1 MRDSDEALWHPP
13 LMRSLVLLAA
23 AVAAPALA
31 QALPQEIVVTGASL
45 PQTPGD
51 AAYDVAT
58 IDRSRLQSVASGRLE
73 DVLRDV
79 AGFAQFRRSDST
91 SAQPTSQGATL
102 RGLGGNASS
111 RALVTLDGVPFTD
124 PFGGWLS
131 YSAIDP
137 ERLGLVRATR
147 GGGSGAFGPG
157 ALAGTIELE
166 SAGPRDLAPVWA
178 DAAYGSRNSVDAHAG
193 VSGTMGGG
201 YGFLSAGY
209 TRGDGFVPIVKE
221 DRGPVDEAAPYRQ
234 FSLSGRA
241 VFPVSGSSE
250 LQASGLIFNDH
261 RTRGTPFQPNSTTGE
276 DASLRLVG
284 HGDWGYEALAY
295 IQARSFSAGFASIN
309 ADRSVATQ
317 TLDQYSVPST
327 GLGGRAE
334 IRPPTGE
341 HIQLRLGADTRY
353 VTGETDELYQYVA
366 GTPANHREA
375 GGHELTVGGF
385 AEASAEPLSGV
396 TLTAGGRIDRWRI
409 IDGFLHQASFATGP
423 LASSRQFADRS
434 GWRPTGRGGI
444 AWKPGEGAVTLRG
457 AAYLGWRLPTLN
469 ELYRPFRVGQD
480 STVANAL
487 LKPERLRGVDAGI
500 DFDPLP
506 TLHVAATVF
515 TNRLEDAIGNV
526 TITDPA
532 TIAGFCPGLAATGH
546 CIQRQ
551 NLNAVSS
558 KGAELDARLTFGPWR
573 LAASYAYT
581 DAHVRSDTPIDGLRP
596 AQTAKHSASATL
608 GWAPRFADL
617 SATVRY
623 IGPQFEDD
631 QNSETLKGAVTLDA
645 TALIPLAHGFAV
657 ELRGENVTNTRV
669 EAGISGDDII
679 ERATPRTLWVG
690 FRFGEARKG
699 A

>member
-1 MRDSDEALWHPP
+1 MPRTMRRLLP
-13 LMRSLVLLAA
+13 LLAA
-23 AVAAPALA
+23 VATPAFA
-31 QALPQEIVVTGASL
+31 QTPPAEIVVTGASL
-45 PQTPGD
+45 PREPGD

-58 IDRSRLQSVASGRLE
+58 IDRDRLQDVASGRLE

-79 AGFAQFRRSDST
+79 AGFAQFRRSDSR

-124 PFGGWLS
+124 PFGGWVS
-131 YSAIDP
+131 FAAIDP
-137 ERLGLVRATR
+137 ERLGLVRVTR

-157 ALAGTIELE
+157 ALAGTIELS
-166 SAGPRDLAPVWA
+166 SAGPQDLPPVWA

-209 TRGDGFVPIVKE
+209 ARGDGFVPIVKE
-221 DRGPVDEAAPYRQ
+221 DRGPVDEPAPYRQ
-234 FSLSGRA
+234 GSLSGRA
-241 VFPVSGSSE
+241 VFPVWGSSE
-250 LQASGLIFNDH
+250 LQASGLLFADH
-261 RTRGTPFQPNSTTGE
+261 RTRGTPFQPNSTKGA

-284 HGDWGYEALAY
+284 HGPWGYEALAY
-295 IQARSFSAGFASIN
+295 VQMRDFSAGFASIS
-309 ADRSVATQ
+309 ADRTTATQ

-341 HIQLRLGADTRY
+341 HLQLRLGADTRY

-366 GTPANHREA
+366 GIPSNHRKA
-375 GGHELTVGGF
+375 GGRELTVGGF

-423 LASSRQFADRS
+423 LASSRQYPDRS
-434 GWRPTGRGGI
+434 GWRPTARGGV
-444 AWKPGEGAVTLRG
+444 AWKPGGGAITLRG

-480 STVANAL
+480 STVANAAL
-487 LKPERLRGVDAGI
+487 EPERLRGVDAGV
-500 DFDPLP
+500 DYDPLP
-506 TLHVAATVF
+506 TLHLAATVF

-526 TITDPA
+526 TFTDPA
-532 TIAGFCPGLAATGH
+532 AIASFCPGLAATGH

-551 NLNAVSS
+551 NLDAVSS
-558 KGAELDARLTFGPWR
+558 KGVELDARLALGAWR
-573 LAASYAYT
+573 LSASYAYT
-581 DAHVRSDTPIDGLRP
+581 DAHVRSDTAIDGRRP
-596 AQTAKHSASATL
+596 AQTAKHAASTTL
-608 GWAPRFADL
+608 GWRPRFADL
-617 SATVRY
+617 SATLRY

-645 TALIPLAHGFAV
+645 TALVPIAHGVAV
-657 ELRGENVTNTRV
+657 ELRGENVTDTRV

-679 ERATPRTLWVG
+679 ERATPRTLWIGV
-690 FRFGEARKG
+690 RFGAARTG

>member
-1 MRDSDEALWHPP
+1 MKRLALF
-13 LMRSLVLLAA
+13 AA
-23 AVAAPALA
+23 TVAAPALA
-31 QALPQEIVVTGASL
+31 QSLPPEIVVTGGSL

-58 IDRSRLQSVASGRLE
+58 IDRSRLEDNASGRLE
-73 DVLRDV
+73 DILGDV

-137 ERLGLVRATR
+137 ERLGLVRVTR

-166 SAGPRDLAPVWA
+166 SAGPNQLPPIWA

-209 TRGDGFVPIVKE
+209 ARGDGFVPIVKE

-234 FSLSGRA
+234 GSLSGRA
-241 VFPVSGSSE
+241 VFPVWGSSE
-250 LQASGLIFNDH
+250 LQASGLIFTDQ
-261 RTRGTPFQPNSTTGE
+261 RTRGTPYQPNSTKGA

-284 HGDWGYEALAY
+284 HGPWGYEALAY
-295 IQARSFSAGFASIN
+295 VQMRSFSAGFASIT
-309 ADRSVATQ
+309 SVNVPRDTATQ
-317 TLDQYSVPST
+317 TLNQYSVPST
-327 GLGGRAE
+327 GLGGKVE
-334 IRPPTGE
+334 VRPPLGE
-341 HIQLRLGADTRY
+341 HIQLRIGGDTRY
-353 VTGETDELYQYVA
+353 VTGETDEQYQYVA
-366 GTPANHREA
+366 GAPANHREA
-375 GGHELTVGGF
+375 GGKELTVGGF
-385 AEASAEPLSGV
+385 AEASAEPLTGV
-396 TLTAGGRIDRWRI
+396 TLTAGGRIDHWQI
-409 IDGFLHQASFATGP
+409 IDGFLHQSSYATGP

-444 AWKPGEGAVTLRG
+444 AWKPGDGAITLRG
-457 AAYLGWRLPTLN
+457 AGYLGWRLPTLN
-469 ELYRPFRVGQD
+469 ELYRPYRVGQD

-487 LKPERLRGVDAGI
+487 LKPERLRGVDAGV

-506 TLHVAATVF
+506 TLHVSATVF
-515 TNRLEDAIGNV
+515 ANRLEDAIGNV
-526 TITDPA
+526 TITGASRA
-532 TIAGFCPGLAATGH
+532 TLCPGLAATGH
-546 CIQRQ
+546 CLERE

-558 KGAELDARLTFGPWR
+558 KGAELDARLLLGAWR
-573 LAASYAYT
+573 LSASYAYT
-581 DAHVRSDTPIDGLRP
+581 DAHVRSDTAIDGLRP
-596 AQTAKHSASATL
+596 AQTARHSASATL
-608 GWAPRFADL
+608 GWVRNFADL
-617 SATVRY
+617 SATLRY
-623 IGPQFEDD
+623 VGPQFEDD
-631 QNSETLKGAVTLDA
+631 QNTETLKSAVTLDA
-645 TALIPLAHGFAV
+645 TALIPLAHGFSV
-657 ELRGENVTNTRV
+657 QLRGENVTNTRV
-669 EAGISGDDII
+669 DAAISGDDII
-679 ERATPRTLWVG
+679 ERATPRTLWIG
-690 FRFGEARKG
+690 FRYGQARNG

>member
-1 MRDSDEALWHPP
+1 MTMHRALI
-13 LMRSLVLLAA
+13 LAA
-23 AVAAPALA
+23 LVPASASA
-31 QALPQEIVVTGASL
+31 QSLPPEIVVTGASL
-45 PQTPGD
+45 PRPPGD

-58 IDRSRLQSVASGRLE
+58 IDRDRLQDVASGRLE

-131 YSAIDP
+131 YDAIDP
-137 ERLGLVRATR
+137 ERLGLVRVTR
-147 GGGSGAFGPG
+147 GGGSGVFGPG
-157 ALAGTIELE
+157 ALAGTIELA
-166 SAGPRDLAPVWA
+166 SAGPNQLAPIWA

-193 VSGTMGGG
+193 VSQTMGGG
-201 YGFLSAGY
+201 YGFLSASY
-209 TRGDGFVPIVKE
+209 ARGDGFIPIVKE
-221 DRGPVDEAAPYRQ
+221 DRGPVDEPAPYRQ

-241 VFPVSGSSE
+241 VFPVWGSSE
-250 LQASGLIFNDH
+250 LQASGLIFSDH
-261 RTRGTPFQPNSTTGE
+261 RTRGTPFQPNDAKGA

-284 HGDWGYEALAY
+284 RGTWGYEALAY
-295 IQARSFSAGFASIN
+295 VQMRSFSAGFASIN
-309 ADRSVATQ
+309 AARTIATQ
-317 TLDQYSVPST
+317 TLDQYSVPSS
-327 GLGGRAE
+327 GLGGRFE

-341 HIQLRLGADTRY
+341 RIQFRIGADTRY
-353 VTGETDELYQYVA
+353 VTGKTDELYQYVLA
-366 GTPANHREA
+366 NPSNHREA
-375 GGHELTVGGF
+375 GGRELTIGGF
-385 AEASAEPLSGV
+385 AEASAEPLDGL

-409 IDGFLHQASFATGP
+409 MDGFLHQASFAGGP
-423 LASSRQFADRS
+423 LASSREYPDRS

-444 AWKPGEGAVTLRG
+444 AWKPGAGAITLRG

-480 STVANAL
+480 STVANAA
-487 LKPERLRGVDAGI
+487 LKPERLKGVDAGV
-500 DFDPLP
+500 DYDPLP
-506 TLHVAATVF
+506 TLHLAATLF
-515 TNRLEDAIGNV
+515 ANRLADAIGNV
-526 TITDPA
+526 TFADPA
-532 TIAGFCPGLAATGH
+532 LIASFCPGLAATGH

-551 NLNAVSS
+551 NLKAVGSR
-558 KGAELDARLTFGPWR
+558 GAELDARLTLGAWR
-573 LAASYAYT
+573 LSASYAYT

-608 GWAPRFADL
+608 GWAPRLADL
-617 SATVRY
+617 SATLRY
-623 IGPQFEDD
+623 IGSQYEDD

-645 TALIPLAHGFAV
+645 SALVPIAYGFAV
-657 ELRGENVTNTRV
+657 ELRGQNVTNRRV

-690 FRFGEARKG
+690 VRFGEGRKG

>member
-1 MRDSDEALWHPP
+1 MTMRRLAP
-13 LMRSLVLLAA
+13 LLLAA
-23 AVAAPALA
+23 VSAPAFA
-31 QALPQEIVVTGASL
+31 QSLPPEIVVTGASL
-45 PQTPGD
+45 PQSPGD

-58 IDRSRLQSVASGRLE
+58 IDRDRLQGVASGRLE

-79 AGFAQFRRSDST
+79 AGFAQFRRSDSR

-131 YSAIDP
+131 YDAIDP
-137 ERLGLVRATR
+137 ERLGLVRVTR

-157 ALAGTIELE
+157 ALAGTIELS
-166 SAGPRDLAPVWA
+166 SAGPQQLAPVWA

-193 VSGTMGGG
+193 VSHTMGGG
-201 YGFLSAGY
+201 YGFLSASY
-209 TRGDGFVPIVKE
+209 ARGDGFVPIVKE
-221 DRGPVDEAAPYRQ
+221 DRGPVDEPAPYRQ

-241 VFPVSGSSE
+241 VFSVWGSSE
-250 LQASGLIFNDH
+250 LQASGLLFTDH
-261 RTRGTPFQPNSTTGE
+261 RTRGTPFQPNDTEGA

-284 HGDWGYEALAY
+284 HGAWGYEALAY
-295 IQARSFSAGFASIN
+295 IQMRGFSAGFASIN
-309 ADRSVATQ
+309 AARTAATQ

-327 GLGGRAE
+327 GLGGRLE
-334 IRPPTGE
+334 IRPPVGE

-366 GTPANHREA
+366 GAPANHREA
-375 GGHELTVGGF
+375 GGRELTVGGF
-385 AEASAEPLSGV
+385 AEASAEPIDGL

-409 IDGFLHQASFATGP
+409 MDGFLHQSSFATGP
-423 LASSRQFADRS
+423 LASSRAYPDRS

-444 AWKPGEGAVTLRG
+444 AWKPGDGAITLRG

-469 ELYRPFRVGQD
+469 ELYRPYRVGND
-480 STVANAL
+480 STVANAAL
-487 LKPERLRGVDAGI
+487 APERLRGVDTGV
-500 DFDPLP
+500 DYDPRP
-506 TLHVAATVF
+506 NLHLAATAF
-515 TNRLEDAIGNV
+515 TNQLKDAIGNV
-526 TITDPA
+526 TITGPLRA
-532 TIAGFCPGLAATGH
+532 TLCPGLAATGH
-546 CIQRQ
+546 CLQRQ

-558 KGAELDARLTFGPWR
+558 KGVELDARLTLGAWR
-573 LAASYAYT
+573 LSASYAYT

-596 AQTAKHSASATL
+596 AQTARHSASATL

-617 SATVRY
+617 AATLRY
-623 IGPQFEDD
+623 NGPQFEDD
-631 QNSETLKGAVTLDA
+631 QNTETLKGAVTLDA
-645 TALIPLAHGFAV
+645 SALLPITRGFAI

-669 EAGISGDDII
+669 EAGISGADIV

-690 FRFGEARKG
+690 FRFGEAKKG

>member
-1 MRDSDEALWHPP
+1 VPVRLLP
-13 LMRSLVLLAA
+13 LLLATA
-23 AVAAPALA
+23 AMPALA
-31 QALPQEIVVTGASL
+31 QSVPQEIVVTGASL
-45 PQTPGD
+45 PQEPGD

-58 IDRSRLQSVASGRLE
+58 IDRDRLQGVASGRLE

-79 AGFAQFRRSDST
+79 AGFAQFRRSDSR

-131 YSAIDP
+131 YDAIDP
-137 ERLGLVRATR
+137 ERLGLVRVTR
-147 GGGSGAFGPG
+147 GGGSGVFGPG
-157 ALAGTIELE
+157 ALAGTIELS
-166 SAGPRDLAPVWA
+166 SAGPNQLPPVWA
-178 DAAYGSRNSVDAHAG
+178 DAAYGSRDSVDSHAG

-201 YGFLSAGY
+201 YGFLSASY
-209 TRGDGFVPIVKE
+209 ARGDGFIPIIKA
-221 DRGPVDEAAPYRQ
+221 DRGPIDERAPYRQ
-234 FSLSGRA
+234 GSLAGRA
-241 VFPVSGSSE
+241 VFPVGGSSE
-250 LQASGLIFNDH
+250 LQASGLIFTDH
-261 RTRGTPFQPNSTTGE
+261 RTRGTPFQPNDTHGE

-295 IQARSFSAGFASIN
+295 IQARSFSAGFASID
-309 ADRSVATQ
+309 AARTTATE

-327 GLGGRAE
+327 GLGGRFE
-334 IRPPTGE
+334 IRPPTGD
-341 HIQLRLGADTRY
+341 HLQIRIGSDTRY
-353 VTGETDELYQYVA
+353 VTGETDELYQFVA
-366 GTPANHREA
+366 GAPSNRRAA
-375 GGHELTVGGF
+375 GGRELTVGGF
-385 AEASAEPLSGV
+385 AEASAEPLAGL

-409 IDGFLHQASFATGP
+409 MDGFLHQASLATGP
-423 LASSRQFADRS
+423 LASSREFPNRS

-444 AWKPGEGAVTLRG
+444 AWKPGDGAITLRG

-480 STVANAL
+480 STVANAA
-487 LKPERLRGVDAGI
+487 LKPERLKGVDAGV
-500 DFDPLP
+500 DYDPLP
-506 TLHVAATVF
+506 TLHLAATLF
-515 TNRLEDAIGNV
+515 TNRLADAIGNV
-526 TITDPA
+526 TITDPD

-551 NLNAVSS
+551 NLKAVSS
-558 KGAELDARLTFGPWR
+558 KGVELDARLALGAWR

-581 DAHVRSDTPIDGLRP
+581 DAHVRSDTPLDGLRP
-596 AQTAKHSASATL
+596 AQTARHSASATL

-631 QNSETLKGAVTLDA
+631 QNTEVLKGAVTLDA
-645 TALIPLAHGFAV
+645 TALVPITHGFAV
-657 ELRGENVTNTRV
+657 ELRGENVTGTRV
-669 EAGISGDDII
+669 DAGISGDDIV
-679 ERATPRTLWVG
+679 ERATPRTLWVE
-690 FRFGEARKG
+690 FRFGETRKG

>member
-1 MRDSDEALWHPP
+1 MPSRMTMRRLAP
-13 LMRSLVLLAA
+13 LLAA
-23 AVAAPALA
+23 A
-31 QALPQEIVVTGASL
+31 ALPAAAFAQSQPADIVVTGASL
-45 PQTPGD
+45 PQPPGD

-58 IDRSRLQSVASGRLE
+58 IDRDRLQDVASGRLE

-79 AGFAQFRRSDST
+79 AGFAQFRRSDSR

-131 YSAIDP
+131 YDAIDP
-137 ERLGLVRATR
+137 ERLGLVRVTR
-147 GGGSGAFGPG
+147 GGGSGVFGPG
-157 ALAGTIELE
+157 ALAGTIELS
-166 SAGPRDLAPVWA
+166 SAGPRQLAPVWA
-178 DAAYGSRNSVDAHAG
+178 DAAYGSRNAVDAHAG

-201 YGFLSAGY
+201 YGFLSASYG
-209 TRGDGFVPIVKE
+209 RGDGFIPIIKE
-221 DRGPVDEAAPYRQ
+221 DRGPVDERAPYRQ

-241 VFPVSGSSE
+241 VFPVWADSE
-250 LQASGLIFNDH
+250 LQASGLLFTDH
-261 RTRGTPFQPNSTTGE
+261 RTRGTPFQPNDTKGA

-295 IQARSFSAGFASIN
+295 VQMRGFSAGFASID
-309 ADRSVATQ
+309 AARTTATE

-327 GLGGRAE
+327 GLGGRFE
-334 IRPPTGE
+334 IRPPIGE
-341 HIQLRLGADTRY
+341 HVQLRLGTDTRY
-353 VTGETDELYQYVA
+353 VTGETDEQYQYVA
-366 GTPANHREA
+366 GVPANHREA
-375 GGHELTVGGF
+375 GGRELTVGGF
-385 AEASAEPLSGV
+385 AEASAEPLSGL

-409 IDGFLHQASFATGP
+409 MDGFLHQSSYATGP
-423 LASSRQFADRS
+423 LASSRAYPDRA

-444 AWKPGEGAVTLRG
+444 AWKPGDGAVTLRG

-480 STVANAL
+480 STVANAA
-487 LKPERLRGVDAGI
+487 LKPERMKGVDAGV
-500 DFDPLP
+500 DYDPLP
-506 TLHVAATVF
+506 TLHLAATLF
-515 TNRLEDAIGNV
+515 TNRLADAIGNV
-526 TITDPA
+526 TFTDPA
-532 TIAGFCPGLAATGH
+532 LIASFCPGLAATGH

-551 NLNAVSS
+551 NLKAVSS
-558 KGAELDARLTFGPWR
+558 RGVELDARLALGAWR
-573 LAASYAYT
+573 LSASYAYT
-581 DAHVRSDTPIDGLRP
+581 DAHVRSDTPIDGFRP
-596 AQTAKHSASATL
+596 AQTAKHSGSATL

-617 SATVRY
+617 SATLRY

-631 QNSETLKGAVTLDA
+631 QNSETLRGAVTLDA
-645 TALIPLAHGFAV
+645 SALVPVTRHFAV

>member
-1 MRDSDEALWHPP
+1 MR
-13 LMRSLVLLAA
+13 RLAPFL
-23 AVAAPALA
+23 AVAVSAPVFA
-31 QALPQEIVVTGASL
+31 QSLPAEIVVTGASL
-45 PQTPGD
+45 PRPPGD

-58 IDRSRLQSVASGRLE
+58 IDRDRLQDVASGRLE

-79 AGFAQFRRSDST
+79 AGFAQFRRSDSR

-131 YSAIDP
+131 YDAIDP
-137 ERLGLVRATR
+137 ERLGQVRVTR

-157 ALAGTIELE
+157 ALAGTIELS
-166 SAGPRDLAPVWA
+166 SAGPQQLAPVWA
-178 DAAYGSRNSVDAHAG
+178 DAAYGSRNAVDAHAG
-193 VSGTMGGG
+193 VSSTMGGG
-201 YGFLSAGY
+201 YGFLSASYG
-209 TRGDGFVPIVKE
+209 RGDGFIPIVKE
-221 DRGPVDEAAPYRQ
+221 DRGPVDERAPYRQ

-241 VFPVSGSSE
+241 VFPVWDNSE
-250 LQASGLIFNDH
+250 LQASGLLFTDH
-261 RTRGTPFQPNSTTGE
+261 RTRGTPFQPNDTKGA

-295 IQARSFSAGFASIN
+295 MQMRGFSAGFASIN
-309 ADRSVATQ
+309 ATRTTATQ

-327 GLGGRAE
+327 GLGGRFE

-341 HIQLRLGADTRY
+341 HVQLRLGADTRY

-366 GTPANHREA
+366 GAPANHREA
-375 GGHELTVGGF
+375 GGRELTVGGF

-409 IDGFLHQASFATGP
+409 MDGFLHQSSFATGP
-423 LASSRQFADRS
+423 LASSRAYPDRS

-444 AWKPGEGAVTLRG
+444 AWKPGDGTVTLRG

-480 STVANAL
+480 STVANAA
-487 LKPERLRGVDAGI
+487 LKPERMKGVDAGV
-500 DFDPLP
+500 DYDPLP
-506 TLHVAATVF
+506 TLHLAATAFV
-515 TNRLEDAIGNV
+515 NRLADAIGNV
-526 TITDPA
+526 TFTDPKL
-532 TIAGFCPGLAATGH
+532 IAGFCPGLAATGH

-551 NLNAVSS
+551 NLKAVSS
-558 KGAELDARLTFGPWR
+558 KGVELDARLALGVWR
-573 LAASYAYT
+573 LSASYAYT

-596 AQTAKHSASATL
+596 AQTAKNAASATL

-617 SATVRY
+617 AATLRY
-623 IGPQFEDD
+623 IGPQYEDD

-645 TALIPLAHGFAV
+645 SALVPVTRNFAV
-657 ELRGENVTNTRV
+657 EVRGENVTNTRV
-669 EAGISGDDII
+669 EAGISGNDII